1 MKKMKKLL
9 IGVTGGIGTGKT
21 EVCKMLAK
29 RGFKVMYA
37 DLAAKNLYLKDKD
50 LVKEIVKIFG
60 KDILNY
66 KGKINLPKLKEE
78 IFKSKKNYQ
87 AINKLVHPAV
97 INYLK
102 KEAKKSKF
110 DIVIIESALLF
121 ESGFN
126 KDIDYV
132 ITIYSNKKNR
142 IDRLKLRDESSTN
155 EVNHLMKFQMD
166 DKSKMTMSDFVIV
179 NNKKLSDLKV
189 QVDFLSKVLKA
200 LKS

>member
-1 MKKMKKLL
+1 M
-9 IGVTGGIGTGKT
+9 
-21 EVCKMLAK
+21 
-29 RGFKVMYA
+29 
-37 DLAAKNLYLKDKD
+37 
-50 LVKEIVKIFG
+50 
-60 KDILNY
+60 
-66 KGKINLPKLKEE
+66 
-78 IFKSKKNYQ
+78 
-87 AINKLVHPAV
+87 
-97 INYLK
+97 
-102 KEAKKSKF
+102 
-110 DIVIIESALLF
+110 LF

-200 LKS
+200 LIS

>member
-1 MKKMKKLL
+1 MKKKKKLL
-9 IGVTGGIGTGKT
+9 VGVTGGIGTGKT

-29 RGFKVMYA
+29 RGFKVLYS
-37 DLAAKNLYLKDKD
+37 DLAAKNLYLTDKN
-50 LVKEIVKIFG
+50 LVKDIVKVFG

-66 KGKINLPKLKEE
+66 KGKINLPKFKEE
-78 IFKSKKNYQ
+78 IFKSKKNYET
-87 AINKLVHPAV
+87 INKIVHPAV
-97 INYLK
+97 ISYLK

-110 DIVIIESALLF
+110 EIVIIESALLF

-126 KDIDYV
+126 KDLDYV

-166 DKSKMTMSDFVIV
+166 DKSKMAMSDFVIV
-179 NNKKLSDLKV
+179 NNKKLSDLKI
-189 QVDFLSKVLKA
+189 QVDFLSKILKA
-200 LKS
+200 LKT

>member
-1 MKKMKKLL
+1 MNKKKNLI

-29 RGFKVMYA
+29 RGFKVMYS
-37 DLAAKNLYLKDKD
+37 DLAAKNLYLTNKN
-50 LVKEIVKIFG
+50 IVKDIVKVLG

-78 IFKSKKNYQ
+78 IFKSKKNYE
-87 AINKLVHPAV
+87 AINKIVHPEV
-97 INYLK
+97 ISYLK

-110 DIVIIESALLF
+110 EIVIIESALLF

-126 KDIDYV
+126 KDLDYV

-142 IDRLKLRDESSTN
+142 IDRLKVRDESSTN
-155 EVNHLMKFQMD
+155 DVNHLMKFQMD
-166 DKSKMTMSDFVIV
+166 DKSKMAMSDFVII
-179 NNKKLSDLKV
+179 NNKKLSDLKI

-200 LKS
+200 LKN